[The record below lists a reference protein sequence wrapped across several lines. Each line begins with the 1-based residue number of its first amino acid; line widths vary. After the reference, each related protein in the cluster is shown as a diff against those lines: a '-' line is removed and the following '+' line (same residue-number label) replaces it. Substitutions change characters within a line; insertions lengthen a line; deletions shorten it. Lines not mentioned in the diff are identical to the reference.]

1 MASTKEMAE
10 AHLKNVD
17 NQIQQLIQQKVAID
31 SDIERLRGYLE
42 EGLQELNP
50 ELGKPSI
57 AVGGSDS

>member
-10 AHLKNVD
+10 AHLKNVE

-42 EGLQELNP
+42 EGIQELNL
-50 ELGKPSI
+50 ELSNPPT
-57 AVGGSDS
+57 VGGSDS